1 MPGPKAP
8 KSASCRATQREAPK
22 ESVGNIPKPCTIIL
36 QSVAKIHYRS
46 ILVGKAGL
54 AERIRVMPRY
64 LSDELQ
70 RGVGEPTN
78 SSSLVSPG
86 HFCVGLCGLTGPVV
100 VIQFS
105 YGVPA
110 AFADMCRGIESQ
122 RLEIASGSSSW
133 GRAEDVFSLDRR
145 RQKTVKR
152 TFWIS
157 G

>member
-1 MPGPKAP
+1 MMPCDAKV
-8 KSASCRATQREAPK
+8 SIRRASTRSRRAHELFITGQP
-22 ESVGNIPKPCTIIL
+22 
-36 QSVAKIHYRS
+36 RS
-46 ILVGKAGL
+46 
-54 AERIRVMPRY
+54 
-64 LSDELQ
+64 
-70 RGVGEPTN
+70 
-78 SSSLVSPG
+78 
-86 HFCVGLCGLTGPVV
+86 FLCGVMRPYWSVV